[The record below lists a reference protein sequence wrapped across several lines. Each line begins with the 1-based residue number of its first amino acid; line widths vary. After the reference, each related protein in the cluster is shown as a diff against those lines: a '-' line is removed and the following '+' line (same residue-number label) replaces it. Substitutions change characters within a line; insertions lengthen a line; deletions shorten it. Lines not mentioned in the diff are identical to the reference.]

1 MGFYKVRRDDYLE
14 HFGFK
19 KKHKYVKK
27 IGSGKDARYFYSD
40 AEYQAYLS
48 NKSDN
53 KVIPGNYNKYSFE
66 NYVQAYVNA
75 YAPQYS
81 EATDHFF
88 YKVHEKRDDIKNVKE
103 SVVKGAKAGRF
114 VYGQTKDVKRALSS
128 AKNAYQMNRSRR
140 KISSVLN
147 NYGTTTIEQI
157 GEYVHQYQDGH
168 TASFPVT
175 AEVHES
181 KPSNKKKR
189 PRGRKIYN
197 TGEGL
202 GVSVSK
208 RP

>member
-1 MGFYKVRRDDYLE
+1 MGFYKVHRDDYLE

-40 AEYQAYLS
+40 AEYQSYLT
-48 NKSDN
+48 NKTKNGDN
-53 KVIPGNYNKYSFE
+53 DVPTFAD
-66 NYVQAYVNA
+66 QAMAYVD
-75 YAPQYS
+75 YFTPQYH
-81 EATDHFF
+81 EQADHLF
-88 YKVHEKRDDIKNVKE
+88 YKINNAKANAKNFGE
-103 SVVKGAKAGRF
+103 SVAKGAKAGRF

-202 GVSVSK
+202 GVSTSK
-208 RP
+208 RR